1 MTAPAWRWYNDVLGA
16 PRFVCAPMVR
26 ASELAFRLLTRE
38 LGCDLT
44 FSPMLHATEL
54 VAAAAAAPAGT
65 DISLAFLDTSPAD
78 RPLIVQL
85 CGNDPTALAAAVQL
99 VQHRCDGIDLNL
111 GCPQRCAE
119 IGGFGAYLLEQP
131 DTIVSIV
138 RAMVAASNIPISCK
152 IRLLP
157 SLDET
162 IALAQGIQAAGCAM
176 LTVHGRLR
184 AQRHHEGVCNWD
196 AIGAIRKAIAIPM
209 LANGGI
215 RSRAEAEA
223 CLAATG
229 CQAVMAA
236 TGLLENP
243 SIFAVEPQGIYDVA
257 LRYLAIVAEQPR
269 TLYPTAARDHVLTM
283 FRHKYRE
290 TDMDVFSV
298 LGHHDVLLPAQLEAV
313 LGHIAARNGDPPCTR
328 YGTTLPTLRAI
339 RYNAMT
345 TTEDNDTC
353 ADEQQDDDDDGL
365 GFAWMGDDDA

>member
-1 MTAPAWRWYNDVLGA
+1 MAAALRWYNDVLGA

-54 VAAAAAAPAGT
+54 VAAAAAAPSGT
-65 DISLAFLDTSPAD
+65 DISMAFLDTSPTD

-85 CGNDPTALAAAVQL
+85 CGNDPTALAAAVRL

-119 IGGFGAYLLEQP
+119 IGGFGAYLLEEP

-138 RAMVAASNIPISCK
+138 RAMVAASSTPISCK

-157 SLDET
+157 SLDDT
-162 IALAQGIQAAGCAM
+162 IALAKGIEAAGAAM

-184 AQRHHEGVCNWD
+184 AQRHHEGICNWD
-196 AIGAIRKAIAIPM
+196 AIAAVRKAIAIPM
-209 LANGGI
+209 IANGGI
-215 RSRAEAEA
+215 RSRAEADA

-243 SIFAVEPQGIYDVA
+243 SIFAVETHSIYDVA

-269 TLYPTAARDHVLTM
+269 TLYATAARDHVLTM
-283 FRHKYRE
+283 FRHKYRDQ
-290 TDMDVFSV
+290 DMDVFSV
-298 LGHHDVLLPAQLEAV
+298 LGHHNVLLPSQLEAV
-313 LGHIAARNGDPPCTR
+313 IGHIAARNGDVIDTR
-328 YGTTLPTLRAI
+328 YGETLPTLRAI
-339 RYNAMT
+339 RYNTLAPT
-345 TTEDNDTC
+345 ADND
-353 ADEQQDDDDDGL
+353 DQEQDDDEDSL
-365 GFAWMGDDDA
+365 GFAWMGDDE